1 LLSKTERA
9 AVAHFAKT
17 DVIVSTGGTYLVEQ
31 YPLEERLFEFALAE
45 ALGIPMIFYTQSL
58 GPFMREHNR
67 VQLRPIFENA
77 ALVLLRDQQSAQ
89 HLDDIGVDGGSVHV
103 VSDAVFAMTSPD
115 VEFRDRHIE
124 GGRWQIGVSVRAWPP
139 GATQDH
145 PEVRRFVG
153 EMAHGVSELIKVLPA
168 EVTFVST
175 CQGIEEY
182 WIDDS
187 EVAEGIVALMDSNIQ
202 DYVTVDRVF
211 HDPAGFRDITQ
222 RFDFV
227 IATRMHAGIL
237 GLTGG
242 TPVIPIAYE
251 FKTNELF
258 AKLGLADY
266 VLDIAQ
272 FTARDFAANALTFV
286 AKLGP
291 ARAGLEREVRSEF
304 SSAEVGA
311 QLLADALRRI
321 AKGGAGGA

>member
-1 LLSKTERA
+1 
-9 AVAHFAKT
+9 
-17 DVIVSTGGTYLVEQ
+17 
-31 YPLEERLFEFALAE
+31 
-45 ALGIPMIFYTQSL
+45 
-58 GPFMREHNR
+58 
-67 VQLRPIFENA
+67 
-77 ALVLLRDQQSAQ
+77 
-89 HLDDIGVDGGSVHV
+89 
-103 VSDAVFAMTSPD
+103 
-115 VEFRDRHIE
+115 
-124 GGRWQIGVSVRAWPP
+124 
-139 GATQDH
+139 
-145 PEVRRFVG
+145 
-153 EMAHGVSELIKVLPA
+153 MAHGVSELIKVLPA